1 MTPAPFSPRACGGG
15 RALREGVACRH
26 GCRRNRPRMAR
37 RRCPV
42 QRCAHCGEVAA
53 QPREARPRPAFRA
66 MRGRD
71 GRRRNA
77 RRNTKARLRS
87 TPAVLRGFP
96 WLLDASR
103 GHGRS
108 LSRLQLAHMPVSTAR
123 LGPVRSDRR
132 PGTPGPSVKTRTE
145 RRSAGSRQTST
156 RTCSAGGRST
166 RDAGESRVAARS
178 HERALAIADGAVAS
192 TPEPVAAAGRPG
204 RSRVSGHAASSQ
216 TRDSQV
222 SHSPFSAVWVAA
234 RPLRL
239 LSNLDVWKRP
249 CQAPAFVVVQES
261 APRA

>member
-1 MTPAPFSPRACGGG
+1 MLVVEDGRCERGSLAGTDAGETDQGWPGVAALCSGALTAARLLPSLGKRD
-15 RALREGVACRH
+15 RALLSAQCEGVTAV
-26 GCRRNRPRMAR
+26 GEM
-37 RRCPV
+37 PV
-42 QRCAHCGEVAA
+42 ATRSEAA
-53 QPREARPRPAFRA
+53 VHAGHPSRFS
-66 MRGRD
+66 G
-71 GRRRNA
+71 
-77 RRNTKARLRS
+77 
-87 TPAVLRGFP
+87 
-96 WLLDASR
+96 LLDASR

-123 LGPVRSDRR
+123 LGPVRSYRC

-166 RDAGESRVAARS
+166 RDAGESRVAARR